1 MGGTVEVEGLS
12 KSFGSQNI
20 WSDVTLTLP
29 PGEITALLGP
39 SGTGKSVFLK
49 SLMGLIRPEEGTCVV
64 NGVDMVRAKESQ
76 RLDLRKRFGVL
87 FQDGALFGSM
97 SVYDNVAFPLRSHTH
112 KTEAEI
118 RQIVNDKLDLVG
130 LLGQEHKLP
139 GEMSGGM
146 KKRAGLARSLVTEP
160 EIILCDEPDSG
171 LDPVRTANLAQLL
184 LDVNAQ
190 TDATMLVVTH
200 NIELARTL
208 PDNLGM
214 LYRRHLVMFGPR
226 EEFLLTDHPVVSQF
240 MSGDPVGPIGMSEE
254 VDHSLVEPLVE
265 EELVKAE
272 TYSGV
277 RSEGYRMDGLDS
289 VRAGA
294 RAIEVVPRQLVPSGG
309 FPRASAHRHA
319 DRIAS
324 GAARL
329 YVADDEE
336 VDRGP
341 VLRRPDLISRA
352 LTQVGAL
359 FALALDTI
367 RAAFRRPF
375 AGRELIEQF
384 WFVTSVSWV
393 PAMLVA
399 IPFGAVIA
407 LQLGTLTVQVGAQSF
422 TGAASVLA
430 VVQQAA
436 PIVTTLVIAGAG
448 GAAICADLG
457 ARTIRE
463 EIEALKVIGVDPVQ
477 HLVVP
482 RVIGC
487 MGAAVLLNGLV
498 SVVGVLGG
506 YFFNVVV
513 QGGTPGAYLSS
524 FTALAQT
531 SDLVVGE
538 LKALVFGFLAGV
550 VAAYR
555 GLNTRPGPKGVGES
569 VNQSVVVT
577 FLLLFF
583 VNFVITTLYLQLVP
597 GKGA

>member
-1 MGGTVEVEGLS
+1 MGGTVEVTGLT

-20 WSDVTLTLP
+20 WNDVTLTLP

-49 SLMGLIRPEEGTCVV
+49 SLMGLLRPEAGSCLV
-64 NGVDMVRAKESQ
+64 NGVDMVTAKESH
-76 RLDLRKRFGVL
+76 RLELRKKFGVL

-97 SVYDNVAFPLRSHTH
+97 SVYDNVAFPLRAHTR
-112 KTEAEI
+112 KGETEI
-118 RQIVNDKLDLVG
+118 REIAMQKLDMVG

-139 GEMSGGM
+139 GEISGGM
-146 KKRAGLARSLVTEP
+146 RKRAGLARSLVTEP

-214 LYRRHLVMFGPR
+214 LYRRQLVMYGPR
-226 EEFLLTDHPVVSQF
+226 EQFLLTDHPVVSQF
-240 MSGDPVGPIGMSEE
+240 MAGDPVGPIGMSEE
-254 VDHSLVEPLVE
+254 VDHSSNAPVLDD
-265 EELVKAE
+265 
-272 TYSGV
+272 Y
-277 RSEGYRMDGLDS
+277 GYPVDAVGAPTM

-294 RAIEVVPRQLVPSGG
+294 RAIEVLPRQLLPASGM
-309 FPRASAHRHA
+309 PRPATERHA
-319 DRIAS
+319 RRVAS
-324 GAARL
+324 GESAL

-336 VDRGP
+336 ADRP
-341 VLRRPDLISRA
+341 PALVRPEPLTRA
-352 LTQVGAL
+352 LDQTGAF
-359 FALALDTI
+359 FALGMDTV
-367 RAAFRRPF
+367 RATFRRPF
-375 AGRELIEQF
+375 AARELLDQF
-384 WFVTSVSWV
+384 WFVTSVSWI
-393 PAMLVA
+393 PAMLIA

-457 ARTIRE
+457 SRTIRD
-463 EIEALKVIGVDPVQ
+463 EIDATRVMGVDPVQ
-477 HLVVP
+477 QLVVP
-482 RVIGC
+482 RVLACVI
-487 MGAAVLLNGLV
+487 AAVLLNGLV

-506 YFFNVVV
+506 YFFNVIV
-513 QGGTPGAYLSS
+513 QGGTPGAYLAS
-524 FTALAQT
+524 FTALAQI

-538 LKALVFGFLAGV
+538 LKAVVFGFLAGV

-555 GLNTRPGPKGVGES
+555 GLNTRPGPKGVGEA

-583 VNFVITTLYLQLVP
+583 VNFVVTTLYLQLVP